1 MLWRPWGVLY
11 FRAMTVRLLVAVVVM
26 VALGGCGGSDD
37 EGQPSGSATTP
48 ASTAPAADPFG
59 EYEREV
65 GADEIRTTEGQ
76 EAPPPGTWHL
86 TLGPS
91 VMQVV
96 DAGGFRFSQ
105 ELAMNGE
112 EFEIGRYL
120 GGDGVFCEDDQ
131 PSTYRWERDGD
142 QLVLIATDDA
152 CLDRKGILESEWT
165 NVG

>member
-1 MLWRPWGVLY
+1 VTRLVCLLIVLGL
-11 FRAMTVRLLVAVVVM
+11 ALV
-26 VALGGCGGSDD
+26 GCGGSDE
-37 EGQPSGSATTP
+37 EGQATGSVSTP
-48 ASTAPAADPFG
+48 AATAAASDPFG
-59 EYEREV
+59 EFEREV

-112 EFEIGRYL
+112 EFEIARYL
-120 GGDGVFCEDDQ
+120 GGDGVFCENDA
-131 PSTYRWERDGD
+131 PSTYRWHRDGD
-142 QLVLIATDDA
+142 QLVLSAIEDA
-152 CLDRKGILESEWT
+152 CLDRKLILESEWT
-165 NVG
+165 EVG

>member
-1 MLWRPWGVLY
+1 M
-11 FRAMTVRLLVAVVVM
+11 AVRLLVVVAVM
-26 VALGGCGGSDD
+26 VALGGCGGSDE
-37 EGQPSGSATTP
+37 EGQPTGSATTP
-48 ASTAPAADPFG
+48 ASTAPASDPFG

-131 PSTYRWERDGD
+131 PSTYRWEHDGD

-152 CLDRKGILESEWT
+152 CLDRKGILESQWT
-165 NVG
+165 KVG